1 MVCNENCQTKIDEK
15 LNERFFN
22 IFKCSIH
29 DNNKFILLLIKG
41 VCSYKYMDD
50 WKKFSKSTL
59 SEKEDFY
66 SLLNMEGITN
76 ADYANAKKKRV
87 CKDFETK
94 HLREYHDLYAQS
106 NTSLLA
112 DVFENF
118 RNMCIN
124 IYELDPAKFLSA
136 PGLAWQHALQNTEV
150 KLDLLTDI
158 NMLLIVKKVKEEEY
172 VILFVDMLKLI
183 INI

>member
-1 MVCNENCQTKIDEK
+1 MDNLYSSYKRKEVKRIYKNGEEITKNISYILQFTDSARFMASSMLNLANNLSAGVHRIKCKLGYGDKKCEICGIKYKCCDCFLEYKSFKDDLKECKCLVCNENCQTKIDEK

-76 ADYANAKKKRV
+76 ADYANAKKK
-87 CKDFETK
+87 
-94 HLREYHDLYAQS
+94 
-106 NTSLLA
+106 SL
-112 DVFENF
+112 
-118 RNMCIN
+118 
-124 IYELDPAKFLSA
+124 
-136 PGLAWQHALQNTEV
+136 
-150 KLDLLTDI
+150 
-158 NMLLIVKKVKEEEY
+158 
-172 VILFVDMLKLI
+172 
-183 INI
+183 